1 MSKKL
6 TCDVL
11 GLPNYF
17 SALIFMQVQSTGNTI
32 KKMEF
37 MELWRELENKD
48 VQYRAF
54 YLLSTDKRK
63 KFCTI

>member
-17 SALIFMQVQSTGNTI
+17 STLLAMRATGKSDQLSM
-32 KKMEF
+32 KK
-37 MELWRELENKD
+37 
-48 VQYRAF
+48 V
-54 YLLSTDKRK
+54 
-63 KFCTI
+63 

>member
-17 SALIFMQVQSTGNTI
+17 STLLAMRATGKTDQLSM
-32 KKMEF
+32 KK
-37 MELWRELENKD
+37 
-48 VQYRAF
+48 
-54 YLLSTDKRK
+54 T
-63 KFCTI
+63 

>member
-17 SALIFMQVQSTGNTI
+17 STLLAMRATGKNDQLTM
-32 KKMEF
+32 KK
-37 MELWRELENKD
+37 N
-48 VQYRAF
+48 
-54 YLLSTDKRK
+54 
-63 KFCTI
+63 

>member
-17 SALIFMQVQSTGNTI
+17 SILLALRATGKADQLSM
-32 KKMEF
+32 KK
-37 MELWRELENKD
+37 
-48 VQYRAF
+48 
-54 YLLSTDKRK
+54 T
-63 KFCTI
+63 